1 MYFSYKPK
9 IYSQEV
15 KNMSTT
21 IPLSELEKLSG
32 NLYEAIV
39 VIAKRAR
46 QINEEQ
52 KSLIDI
58 ETEMDESIDEYD
70 EDEVEEEMEEPEEMK
85 RKIIKLPKPT
95 EIAIQE
101 MLSGKI
107 KWDYGIEPEVEDRD
121 N

>member
-1 MYFSYKPK
+1 
-9 IYSQEV
+9 
-15 KNMSTT
+15 MSST
-21 IPLSELEKLSG
+21 IPLTELEKLSG

-58 ETEMDESIDEYD
+58 ETDMDESIDEYD
-70 EDEVEEEMEEPEEMK
+70 EYEEEEAIEEPEEIK
-85 RKIIKLPKPT
+85 RKVIRLPKPT
-95 EIAIQE
+95 EQAIRE
-101 MLSGKI
+101 MLSGNI
-107 KWDYGIEPEVEDRD
+107 KWDYGVEEEIEERD

>member
-1 MYFSYKPK
+1 
-9 IYSQEV
+9 
-15 KNMSTT
+15 MSST
-21 IPLSELEKLSG
+21 IPLSQLEKLSG

-58 ETEMDESIDEYD
+58 ETEMDESIDDY
-70 EDEVEEEMEEPEEMK
+70 EDDEEEQNEDQEEVM
-85 RKIIKLPKPT
+85 RKVIKLPKPT

-107 KWDYGIEPEVEDRD
+107 KWDYGIEPDIEERD

>member
-1 MYFSYKPK
+1 
-9 IYSQEV
+9 
-15 KNMSTT
+15 MSST

-58 ETEMDESIDEYD
+58 ETELDESMDDYE
-70 EDEVEEEMEEPEEMK
+70 EEEEVEEQEEVK
-85 RKIIKLPKPT
+85 RKVIKLPKPT

-107 KWDYGIEPEVEDRD
+107 KWDYGIQPDIEERD

>member
-1 MYFSYKPK
+1 
-9 IYSQEV
+9 
-15 KNMSTT
+15 MSST

-32 NLYEAIV
+32 NLYEAIII
-39 VIAKRAR
+39 IAKRAR

-58 ETEMDESIDEYD
+58 ETEMDESMDDYD
-70 EDEVEEEMEEPEEMK
+70 EDEEEMEDQEEVT

-101 MLSGKI
+101 MLTGKI
-107 KWDYGIEPEVEDRD
+107 KWDYGIQQNIEELE

>member
-1 MYFSYKPK
+1 
-9 IYSQEV
+9 
-15 KNMSTT
+15 MSST

-52 KSLIDI
+52 QSLIEI
-58 ETEMDESIDEYD
+58 ETDLDEESMDNYD
-70 EDEVEEEMEEPEEMK
+70 ENEEIEEPEEPK
-85 RKIIKLPKPT
+85 KKAIKLPKPT

-101 MLSGKI
+101 MLAGKI
-107 KWDYGIEPEVEDRD
+107 KWDYGFEEDIQDLD

>member
-1 MYFSYKPK
+1 M
-9 IYSQEV
+9 
-15 KNMSTT
+15 
-21 IPLSELEKLSG
+21 SG
-32 NLYEAIV
+32 NLYEAII

-58 ETEMDESIDEYD
+58 ETEMDDSMDDY
-70 EDEVEEEMEEPEEMK
+70 EDEEEEMEDQEEIP
-85 RKIIKLPKPT
+85 RKVIKLPKPT

-101 MLSGKI
+101 MLTGKI
-107 KWDYGIEPEVEDRD
+107 KWDYGIEQGIEERD

>member
-1 MYFSYKPK
+1 
-9 IYSQEV
+9 
-15 KNMSTT
+15 MSST
-21 IPLSELEKLSG
+21 IPLSELEKLSS
-32 NLYEAIV
+32 NLYEAIII
-39 VIAKRAR
+39 IAKRAR

-58 ETEMDESIDEYD
+58 ETDMDESMDDYD
-70 EDEVEEEMEEPEEMK
+70 EEEEEIEEQEEVK
-85 RKIIKLPKPT
+85 RKVVKLPKPT

-107 KWDYGIEPEVEDRD
+107 KWDYGIEQDIEERD

>member
-1 MYFSYKPK
+1 
-9 IYSQEV
+9 
-15 KNMSTT
+15 MSST
-21 IPLSELEKLSG
+21 IPLSELEKISD

-58 ETEMDESIDEYD
+58 ETEMDESMDDYE
-70 EDEVEEEMEEPEEMK
+70 EEVEEEMEEQEEIK
-85 RKIIKLPKPT
+85 KKVIKLPKPT

-101 MLSGKI
+101 MLSGEI
-107 KWDYGIEPEVEDRD
+107 KWDYGIEQDIEERD

>member
-1 MYFSYKPK
+1 
-9 IYSQEV
+9 
-15 KNMSTT
+15 MSST
-21 IPLSELEKLSG
+21 IALEKLEDFGG

-39 VIAKRAR
+39 IIAKRAR

-52 KSLIDI
+52 KSMIAI
-58 ETEMDESIDEYD
+58 ETDMDESMDNYDDE
-70 EDEVEEEMEEPEEMK
+70 EEIEEQEEVE

-101 MLSGKI
+101 MLAGKI
-107 KWDYGIEPEVEDRD
+107 KWDYGIEQDIEERE

>member
-1 MYFSYKPK
+1 
-9 IYSQEV
+9 
-15 KNMSTT
+15 MSST
-21 IPLSELEKLSG
+21 IPLSELEKLSS

-39 VIAKRAR
+39 IIAKRAR

-58 ETEMDESIDEYD
+58 ETEMDESMDDYED
-70 EDEVEEEMEEPEEMK
+70 EDENEEIEEPEEIK
-85 RKIIKLPKPT
+85 RKVIKLPKPT

-107 KWDYGIEPEVEDRD
+107 KWDYGVEQEIEERD

>member
-1 MYFSYKPK
+1 
-9 IYSQEV
+9 
-15 KNMSTT
+15 MSST
-21 IPLSELEKLSG
+21 IPLSELEKLSS

-58 ETEMDESIDEYD
+58 ETEMDESMDDYD
-70 EDEVEEEMEEPEEMK
+70 VDAEEEMEEPEEVK

-107 KWDYGIEPEVEDRD
+107 KWDYGIEQNIEERE

>member
-1 MYFSYKPK
+1 
-9 IYSQEV
+9 
-15 KNMSTT
+15 MSST

-32 NLYEAIV
+32 NLYEAII

-58 ETEMDESIDEYD
+58 ETEMDDSMDDY
-70 EDEVEEEMEEPEEMK
+70 EDEEEEMEEQEEIP
-85 RKIIKLPKPT
+85 RKVIKLPKPT

-107 KWDYGIEPEVEDRD
+107 KWDYGIEPDLEQRD

>member
-1 MYFSYKPK
+1 
-9 IYSQEV
+9 
-15 KNMSTT
+15 MSST

-39 VIAKRAR
+39 IIAKRAR

-58 ETEMDESIDEYD
+58 ETEIDESIDDYEDVEAD
-70 EDEVEEEMEEPEEMK
+70 EEDPNEELEEAK
-85 RKIIKLPKPT
+85 RKVIKLPKPT
-95 EIAIQE
+95 ELAIQE
-101 MLSGKI
+101 MLTGKI
-107 KWDYGIEPEVEDRD
+107 KWDYGIEQDLDERD

>member
-1 MYFSYKPK
+1 
-9 IYSQEV
+9 
-15 KNMSTT
+15 MSST

-58 ETEMDESIDEYD
+58 ETEMDDSMDDY
-70 EDEVEEEMEEPEEMK
+70 EDEEEELEEQEEIP
-85 RKIIKLPKPT
+85 RKVIKLPKPT

-101 MLSGKI
+101 MLTGKI
-107 KWDYGIEPEVEDRD
+107 KWDYGIEQDLEERD

>member
-1 MYFSYKPK
+1 
-9 IYSQEV
+9 
-15 KNMSTT
+15 MSST

-39 VIAKRAR
+39 IIAKRAR

-58 ETEMDESIDEYD
+58 ETEMDDSMDDYEDDE
-70 EDEVEEEMEEPEEMK
+70 EVEMEEEQEEIK
-85 RKIIKLPKPT
+85 KKAIKLPKPT

-101 MLSGKI
+101 MLTGKI
-107 KWDYGIEPEVEDRD
+107 KWDYGIEPDIEERD

>member
-1 MYFSYKPK
+1 
-9 IYSQEV
+9 
-15 KNMSTT
+15 MSST
-21 IPLSELEKLSG
+21 IPLIELEKLSG
-32 NLYEAIV
+32 NLYEAII

-58 ETEMDESIDEYD
+58 ETEMDDSMDDY
-70 EDEVEEEMEEPEEMK
+70 EDEEDEMEDQEEIP
-85 RKIIKLPKPT
+85 RKVIKLPKPT

-101 MLSGKI
+101 MLTGKI
-107 KWDYGIEPEVEDRD
+107 KWDYGIEQGIEERD

>member
-1 MYFSYKPK
+1 
-9 IYSQEV
+9 
-15 KNMSTT
+15 MSST

-32 NLYEAIV
+32 NVYEAIV

-58 ETEMDESIDEYD
+58 ETELDESIDEYE
-70 EDEVEEEMEEPEEMK
+70 EDEEEEIEEPEEIK

-95 EIAIQE
+95 EIAIRE
-101 MLSGKI
+101 MLTGKI
-107 KWDYGIEPEVEDRD
+107 KRDYGIEQDIVARD

>member
-1 MYFSYKPK
+1 
-9 IYSQEV
+9 
-15 KNMSTT
+15 MSST

-39 VIAKRAR
+39 IIAKRAR

-58 ETEMDESIDEYD
+58 ETEMDDSMDEY
-70 EDEVEEEMEEPEEMK
+70 EDEEEEMEEQEEIP
-85 RKIIKLPKPT
+85 RKVIKLPKPT

-101 MLSGKI
+101 MLTGKI
-107 KWDYGIEPEVEDRD
+107 KWDYGIEQDLDERD

>member
-1 MYFSYKPK
+1 
-9 IYSQEV
+9 
-15 KNMSTT
+15 MSST

-58 ETEMDESIDEYD
+58 ETEMDESMDDY
-70 EDEVEEEMEEPEEMK
+70 EDEEEEEEIVEPEEIK
-85 RKIIKLPKPT
+85 RKVVKLPKPT

-107 KWDYGIEPEVEDRD
+107 KWDYGIEQDVEQRD

>member
-1 MYFSYKPK
+1 
-9 IYSQEV
+9 
-15 KNMSTT
+15 MSST

-39 VIAKRAR
+39 IIAKRAR

-58 ETEMDESIDEYD
+58 ETEMDDSMDDY
-70 EDEVEEEMEEPEEMK
+70 EDEEEVEMEEEQEEIK
-85 RKIIKLPKPT
+85 KKAIKLPKPT

-101 MLSGKI
+101 MLTGQI
-107 KWDYGIEPEVEDRD
+107 KWDYGIEQDIEERD

>member
-1 MYFSYKPK
+1 
-9 IYSQEV
+9 
-15 KNMSTT
+15 MSST

-39 VIAKRAR
+39 IIAKRAR

-58 ETEMDESIDEYD
+58 ETELDESMDDYE
-70 EDEVEEEMEEPEEMK
+70 EEEEVEEQEEVK
-85 RKIIKLPKPT
+85 RKVIKLPKPT

-107 KWDYGIEPEVEDRD
+107 KWDYGIEPDIEERD

>member
-1 MYFSYKPK
+1 
-9 IYSQEV
+9 
-15 KNMSTT
+15 MSST
-21 IPLSELEKLSG
+21 IPLIELEKLSE

-58 ETEMDESIDEYD
+58 ETEMDESIDDY
-70 EDEVEEEMEEPEEMK
+70 EDVEEEEDEEQNEEREEVK
-85 RKIIKLPKPT
+85 RKVIKLPKPT

-107 KWDYGIEPEVEDRD
+107 KWDYGIEQDMEERD

>member
-1 MYFSYKPK
+1 
-9 IYSQEV
+9 
-15 KNMSTT
+15 MSST
-21 IPLSELEKLSG
+21 IPLSELEKISG

-58 ETEMDESIDEYD
+58 ETEMDESMDDYE
-70 EDEVEEEMEEPEEMK
+70 EEVEEEMEEQEEIK
-85 RKIIKLPKPT
+85 KKVIKLPKPT

-101 MLSGKI
+101 MLSGEI
-107 KWDYGIEPEVEDRD
+107 KWDYGIEQDIEERD

>member
-1 MYFSYKPK
+1 
-9 IYSQEV
+9 
-15 KNMSTT
+15 MSSTL
-21 IPLSELEKLSG
+21 PLEKLEDFGG

-39 VIAKRAR
+39 IIAKRAR

-52 KSLIDI
+52 KSMIEI
-58 ETEMDESIDEYD
+58 ETDMDDSMDSYDDE
-70 EDEVEEEMEEPEEMK
+70 EEIEEMEEVE

-107 KWDYGIEPEVEDRD
+107 KWDYGIEPDMEQRE

>member
-1 MYFSYKPK
+1 
-9 IYSQEV
+9 
-15 KNMSTT
+15 MSST

-39 VIAKRAR
+39 IIAKRAR

-52 KSLIDI
+52 KSLIYI
-58 ETEMDESIDEYD
+58 ETEMDDSMDDYEY
-70 EDEVEEEMEEPEEMK
+70 EEEEMEEQEEIP
-85 RKIIKLPKPT
+85 RKVIKLPKPT

-101 MLSGKI
+101 MLTGKI
-107 KWDYGIEPEVEDRD
+107 KWDYGIEPDLDERD